1 MVVRGIVAV
10 GYTRGSGWTGGGC
23 LECRDELAV
32 LRTCTPFYSSVARS
46 LDASQTK
53 GLVLASTLALQVL
66 RRVLS
71 VIAMRICLYHM
82 HFCHFQLD
90 FAYALSKGKS

>member
-10 GYTRGSGWTGGGC
+10 GYTRGSGWTEGGF
-23 LECRDELAV
+23 LECRDELTV
-32 LRTCTPFYSSVARS
+32 LRTCTPFYNSVARS

-53 GLVLASTLALQVL
+53 GLALAPTLALQAL

-71 VIAMRICLYHM
+71 VIAMRMCLSIPYV
-82 HFCHFQLD
+82 L
-90 FAYALSKGKS
+90 LSLSAGLRVCSV